1 MPIIKMNQKSISELK
16 RHTFPYKMSN
26 IKNSSQWITLKK
38 IHITHKSYFLWS
50 LYRSGASVCVFF
62 PLVGFW
68 VLLIHFNMALWL
80 LCNNTIKAIVI
91 CAWLTGLLWLGW
103 HRSHLA
109 TAAAVQIPKNSSSC
123 STFAG
128 VMLFNILIFTMPKS
142 NNKSCCPVQVDW
154 LTLSMRPL
162 NACYSLSLR
171 LVCSSVIQQRAAQ
184 HILALKMHK
193 DSSRRPFILM
203 LVFHHSEGLA
213 FSNGFGPT
221 YDHIIITL
229 FVLD

>member
-1 MPIIKMNQKSISELK
+1 
-16 RHTFPYKMSN
+16 
-26 IKNSSQWITLKK
+26 
-38 IHITHKSYFLWS
+38 
-50 LYRSGASVCVFF
+50 
-62 PLVGFW
+62 
-68 VLLIHFNMALWL
+68 MALWL

-184 HILALKMHK
+184 YISALKMHK
-193 DSSRRPFILM
+193 DSYRRPFILM
-203 LVFHHSEGLA
+203 LVFPP
-213 FSNGFGPT
+213 FGRVSILKWFWPNLRP
-221 YDHIIITL
+221 YYHYFICIRLIYNVAKSHFQGCL
-229 FVLD
+229 WPWK